1 MSRRLWGGVATM
13 AIALTGRAVAQAPRA
28 GADLP
33 SGALFHPLLADPREP
48 GFFVAYLWGRSP
60 NLGSKLGVVGLG
72 QTIGLVRFGHWEVA
86 IAAGVFSQFNMAS
99 STNDLINA
107 DYRVGLPL
115 TYRRR
120 AFASRF
126 QLYHQSSHLG
136 DEYLLHTGAQ
146 RTNLTFESA
155 ELLVSH
161 EVGAWRA
168 YGGGEYVFGR
178 SPSDLKP
185 GVVRAGLE
193 YGRTPPPGLRRRQRT
208 RPRFVAGLDVISVQ
222 VRAWQTAWSMVAGL
236 EMPTSGSAWCWS
248 VLLKAYTGPTPYGQF
263 YRDRLSSLGV
273 GLSFAR

>member
-1 MSRRLWGGVATM
+1 V
-13 AIALTGRAVAQAPRA
+13 AIALTGRAVAQATPAGGDLPRA
-28 GADLP
+28 G
-33 SGALFHPLLADPREP
+33 LFRPLLADPREP
-48 GFFVAYLWGRSP
+48 GFFAAYLWARSP
-60 NLGSKLGVVGLG
+60 HLGSKLGVVGLG
-72 QTIGLVRFGHWEVA
+72 QTIGLLRAGDWEVA

-99 STNDLINA
+99 PTNDLINA

-115 TYRRR
+115 AYRRG

-136 DEYLLHTGAQ
+136 DEYLLHTGAT

-155 ELLVSH
+155 ELLISH
-161 EVGAWRA
+161 DARAWRV

-193 YGRTPPPGLRRRQRT
+193 YGRTPAVLGRRQRP
-208 RPRFVAGLDVISVQ
+208 RPRIVAGLDVISVQ
-222 VRAWQTAWSMVAGL
+222 VRAWETAWSMVAGL

-263 YRDRLSSLGV
+263 YRDRLSSV
-273 GLSFAR
+273 GGGISFAR